1 MESESRLLQGIPR
14 RLSAAFDADVEGP
27 RWSRLPRER
36 RARIAIRLGIL
47 LGAAALLAYVCRNG
61 SSLFSVAVAFVV
73 YVAAATL
80 WIRGQHQVSVDAAQ
94 QGNDD
99 LRPWTFRYRYTASG
113 LTAGLLL
120 VGWGAAADFSEA
132 LIAGVLV
139 AYLSAGYVLMRFRM
153 YHGADALKKRVS
165 VGKWLLVGSGVLV
178 LVGLVALQYHWAALV
193 ALAVGLLIA
202 PIGPSILAEPAIR
215 GLQGQH
221 SHTVLKVALLGAF
234 ILVVDIGVAMARIN
248 DEWAWVAIGAIAL
261 LFIAI
266 VSSTQADIA
275 AVIGAVTLMGV
286 TPLSE
291 EKPKALYPEPRQT
304 RVLVALGDSYMSGE
318 GAERFYVEN
327 GGRNYC
333 HRAPTAWAAMAGQ
346 NTRLFQSVAFL
357 ACSGARTYNVQRAQ
371 TPPQPEVPRPQ
382 RQYDG
387 ARHTARPGRG
397 HPKGLGRHAV
407 QAVARCRKPRRQ
419 RRRVLDDR
427 DDVPCARRL
436 QRKGESVA

>member
-1 MESESRLLQGIPR
+1 VGSESRLLQGIAR

-27 RWSRLPRER
+27 RWNRLPRER
-36 RARIAIRLGIL
+36 QVRIAIRLGLL
-47 LGAAALLAYVCRNG
+47 LGAVALLAYVCRNG

-99 LRPWTFRYRYTASG
+99 LRPWTFRYRYTASA
-113 LTAGLLL
+113 LTAWLAL
-120 VGWGAAADFSEA
+120 VGLGAAADFGEA

-139 AYLSAGYVLMRFRM
+139 TYLSAGYVLMRFRM
-153 YHGADALKKRVS
+153 YHGAGALKKRVS
-165 VGKWLLVGSGVLV
+165 VGKWLLAGSGALV

-193 ALAVGLLIA
+193 ALGVGLLIA

-215 GLQGQH
+215 RLQEQH
-221 SHTVLKVALLGAF
+221 SHRVLKVALLGAV

-286 TPLSE
+286 TSYQRRSRRPSSTDC
-291 EKPKALYPEPRQT
+291 PRWQLDV
-304 RVLVALGDSYMSGE
+304 RRSL
-318 GAERFYVEN
+318 R
-327 GGRNYC
+327 
-333 HRAPTAWAAMAGQ
+333 
-346 NTRLFQSVAFL
+346 
-357 ACSGARTYNVQRAQ
+357 
-371 TPPQPEVPRPQ
+371 VPRDATSGTGY
-382 RQYDG
+382 RSC
-387 ARHTARPGRG
+387 R
-397 HPKGLGRHAV
+397 AV
-407 QAVARCRKPRRQ
+407 PN
-419 RRRVLDDR
+419 
-427 DDVPCARRL
+427 
-436 QRKGESVA
+436 S

>member
-1 MESESRLLQGIPR
+1 M
-14 RLSAAFDADVEGP
+14 
-27 RWSRLPRER
+27 LPRER
-36 RARIAIRLGIL
+36 QVRIAIRLGLL

-94 QGNDD
+94 QGNDN
-99 LRPWTFRYRYTASG
+99 LRPWTFRYRYTASA
-113 LTAGLLL
+113 LTAGLVL

-132 LIAGVLV
+132 LIVGVLV
-139 AYLSAGYVLMRFRM
+139 TYLSAGYVLMRFRM
-153 YHGADALKKRVS
+153 YRGADALKKRVS
-165 VGKWLLVGSGVLV
+165 VGKRLLVGSGALV
-178 LVGLVALQYHWAALV
+178 LVGLVALQYHWAALA

-215 GLQGQH
+215 RLQEQR
-221 SHTVLKVALLGAF
+221 SHRVLKLALLGAV
-234 ILVVDIGVAMARIN
+234 ILVVDIGVAMVRIN

-286 TPLSE
+286 TSLSE

-318 GAERFYVEN
+318 GAKRFYLEK

-346 NTRLFQSVAFL
+346 NTRLFESVAFL
-357 ACSGARTYNVQRAQ
+357 ACSGARTYHVQRTR
-371 TPPQPEVPRPQ
+371 TPPQPDVPRPR
-382 RQYDG
+382 RQYDE
-387 ARHTARPGRG
+387 PGT
-397 HPKGLGRHAV
+397 
-407 QAVARCRKPRRQ
+407 Q
-419 RRRVLDDR
+419 LDQ
-427 DDVPCARRL
+427 VEGI
-436 QRKGESVA
+436 Q